1 MENGLWGAHVKGRL
15 NRKLL
20 KLPRQK
26 MLGLDQGRCGSTGQK
41 WLEMEQNLKNL
52 TGLIGRLDLR
62 VRKRERNKR

>member
-1 MENGLWGAHVKGRL
+1 
-15 NRKLL
+15 
-20 KLPRQK
+20 